1 MFILWKTLKKSNVA
15 SQSSIQPIVLEI
27 FAKKS
32 ISIQMTVTTDVGGVS
47 NGFSGISDVH
57 SIENFTPHTTVSVPD
72 VCDVGK
78 CRKSYVTGRKSK

>member
-1 MFILWKTLKKSNVA
+1 
-15 SQSSIQPIVLEI
+15 
-27 FAKKS
+27 
-32 ISIQMTVTTDVGGVS
+32 MTVTTDVGGVS